1 MAEEAVYPMTS
12 QILAGLRSL
21 AEKGIPRSDLLAKA
35 VQILATAR
43 STYNWVGIYLREGDT
58 LVLGPFVGE
67 PTEHVQIPI
76 GEGICG
82 LAARTAATVNVPD
95 VRQDPRYLAC
105 FPHTRSELVVPIIA
119 EGQVVGEIDIDSD
132 TPAAFTKEDED
143 LVNGVAGLL
152 ARYWG
157 SGG

>member
-1 MAEEAVYPMTS
+1 
-12 QILAGLRSL
+12 
-21 AEKGIPRSDLLAKA
+21 
-35 VQILATAR
+35 
-43 STYNWVGIYLREGDT
+43 
-58 LVLGPFVGE
+58 
-67 PTEHVQIPI
+67 
-76 GEGICG
+76 

-105 FPHTRSELVVPIIA
+105 FPHTRSELVVPIIT